1 MRIKGKKAKETDA
14 VVEALVEYGNST
26 TARRPLIALY
36 YHICD
41 CYDNELAYQC
51 QRFSN
56 NSTEPAFTDKELLTV
71 YLFVM
76 LEEEKYKIK
85 SIWRYANRHLL
96 SWFPDLPSYQ
106 AFNNRLNRLN
116 EVFPS
121 LSEYFLAMVDQET
134 SAQISLVDSLPIKLC
149 SHKRRAK
156 VACELSN
163 KGYCATKKMHYY
175 GVKMHLVANRVPG
188 SLPIPELIGI
198 TPASTH
204 DLTALKPVLPQ
215 LAGQA
220 IFADKAYADG
230 PLNEEL
236 LEELDTFIYTPVKLV
251 KGQSPQERQRNKAAD
266 ELFSCAVSTVRQP
279 IESFFN
285 WINEKTQI
293 QNASKVRSHQ
303 GLLVH
308 VFGKIAAA
316 CFALTLYP

>member
-1 MRIKGKKAKETDA
+1 MET
-14 VVEALVEYGNST
+14 LQ
-26 TARRPLIALY
+26 LIALY

-41 CYDNELAYQC
+41 CYDNQLAHQC

-56 NSTEPAFTDKELLTV
+56 NSAEPAFTDKELLTV

-76 LEEEKYKIK
+76 LEEEKYKVK
-85 SIWRYANRHLL
+85 SIWRYAKKHLL

-106 AFNNRLNRLN
+106 AFNARLNRLG
-116 EVFPS
+116 EVFPG
-121 LSEYFLAMVDQET
+121 LSEYFLGMVDQKV

-156 VACELSN
+156 VARELSD

-175 GVKMHLVANRVPG
+175 GVKMHLVANRVPS
-188 SLPIPELIGI
+188 SLPIPSLIGI

-220 IFADKAYADG
+220 IFADKAYVDG

-236 LEELDTFIYTPVKLV
+236 MEEQSTCIYTPVKLI
-251 KGQSPQERQRNKAAD
+251 KGQALQERQRNKAAD

-293 QNASKVRSHQ
+293 QNASKVRSYK

-316 CFALTLYP
+316 CFALTLYS